1 MVLFAENYNPKNLG
15 KFLLKMYY
23 SFTSQKAVRASD
35 LKIFGYL
42 SKKKKK
48 KKKWLGRTLFYCWNG
63 IPILSCIHLLAL

>member
-48 KKKWLGRTLFYCWNG
+48 KKND
-63 IPILSCIHLLAL
+63 